1 MENFKENVAQIID
14 SIGGKTNI
22 QNATHCVTRLRL
34 ILHDQAQ
41 VDIEKLE
48 ENDLVKGS
56 FLASGQFQVVIG
68 PGLVDKVYKE
78 LVSQTGVTESSAEEI
93 KEVVTEKKNPLQKA
107 IRTLADI
114 FIPILPAIVAAGLL
128 MGLNNILSN
137 PGIFFDKKSFLD
149 VYSSWSGFA
158 GIINVIANTAF
169 TFLPALIGWSAVKKF
184 GGNPVLGIV
193 LGLVLVHP
201 SLLSAYDFAADP
213 DKAKYWSILG
223 LEIPQVGYQGQVIPV
238 IFASYILAFCE
249 RKLKKLVP
257 ESIQLIFV
265 SPVALLVTGFITF
278 TVIGPITMTGANWIT
293 DSIVSLFDVA
303 PVLAGALY
311 GFISPPLVIT
321 GMHHLFLGVNLQMAG
336 SLGYV
341 TLWPIGETVTMAQGA
356 AALTMFFI
364 LKTNQKLRGVA
375 LTSTA
380 SAWMGITEPAIYG
393 VNLRFRYP
401 FIAVMLGSAVGS
413 AFLAYE
419 NVKATSVGV
428 GGILS
433 FLSVFPEYWGS
444 YFIGQGISIV
454 LTIGLTLIFYKY
466 QIFGQ
471 KQKNAKAQ
479 SVDGGL

>member
-14 SIGGKTNI
+14 SIGGKTNV

-93 KEVVTEKKNPLQKA
+93 KEVVTEKKNLLQKA

-149 VYSSWSGFA
+149 VYSSWAGFA

-213 DKAKYWSILG
+213 DKAKYWNILG
-223 LEIPQVGYQGQVIPV
+223 L
-238 IFASYILAFCE
+238 
-249 RKLKKLVP
+249 
-257 ESIQLIFV
+257 
-265 SPVALLVTGFITF
+265 
-278 TVIGPITMTGANWIT
+278 
-293 DSIVSLFDVA
+293 
-303 PVLAGALY
+303 
-311 GFISPPLVIT
+311 
-321 GMHHLFLGVNLQMAG
+321 
-336 SLGYV
+336 
-341 TLWPIGETVTMAQGA
+341 
-356 AALTMFFI
+356 
-364 LKTNQKLRGVA
+364 
-375 LTSTA
+375 
-380 SAWMGITEPAIYG
+380 
-393 VNLRFRYP
+393 
-401 FIAVMLGSAVGS
+401 
-413 AFLAYE
+413 
-419 NVKATSVGV
+419 
-428 GGILS
+428 
-433 FLSVFPEYWGS
+433 
-444 YFIGQGISIV
+444 
-454 LTIGLTLIFYKY
+454 
-466 QIFGQ
+466 
-471 KQKNAKAQ
+471 
-479 SVDGGL
+479 